1 MVMVSLKSTY
11 IVIDVTQ
18 RESERTFSVTV
29 GKAIVIEGKSIYK
42 LDSRR
47 MRQSDIGSGK
57 V

>member
-1 MVMVSLKSTY
+1 MVMVSSKCTC

-29 GKAIVIEGKSIYK
+29 GKAIVIEGKSNYK

-47 MRQSDIGSGK
+47 MRQSDMISGK